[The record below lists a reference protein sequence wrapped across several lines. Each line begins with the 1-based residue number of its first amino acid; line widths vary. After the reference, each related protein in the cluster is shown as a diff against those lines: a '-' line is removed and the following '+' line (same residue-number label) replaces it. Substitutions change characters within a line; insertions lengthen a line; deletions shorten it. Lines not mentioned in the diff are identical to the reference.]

1 MHASLHSIEQFWVK
15 STNTISMNR
24 TLLIVLGV
32 VAVIA
37 IWAISFQRGMVGMNE
52 GVAAQWSNVENAY
65 QLRAD
70 KTKNIVDIIKGSA
83 DFEKSTLTDVINAR
97 AKATSI
103 QLNAN
108 DLTPEN
114 MAQFEAAQQQLTGAL
129 SRLMVTVER
138 YPDLKTTTAF
148 RDFQAQYEGMEN
160 RIGVE
165 RRKFNDLA
173 RAYNAKIK
181 QIPNNMLAG
190 FFGFEEKAYF
200 KSQEGTD
207 TAPDINFGK

>member
-1 MHASLHSIEQFWVK
+1 
-15 STNTISMNR
+15 MNR
-24 TLLIVLGV
+24 NLLIVLGV

-70 KTKNIVDIIKGSA
+70 KTKNIVEIIKGSA
-83 DFEKSTLTDVINAR
+83 DFEKTTLTDVIDAR

-114 MAQFEAAQQQLTGAL
+114 MAQFEAAQAQLTGAL
-129 SRLMVTVER
+129 SRLMATVER

-173 RAYNAKIK
+173 RAYNSKIK

-190 FFGFEEKAYF
+190 FFGFQEKAYF

>member
-1 MHASLHSIEQFWVK
+1 
-15 STNTISMNR
+15 MNR
-24 TLLIVLGV
+24 NLLILLGV
-32 VAVIA
+32 IAVIA
-37 IWAISFQRGMVGMNE
+37 LWAISFQRGMVGMNE

-70 KTKNIVDIIKGSA
+70 KTKNIVEIIKGSA
-83 DFEKSTLTDVINAR
+83 DFEQKTLTDVVEAR

-108 DLTPEN
+108 DLTPEK

-173 RAYNAKIK
+173 RAYNSKIK
-181 QIPNNMLAG
+181 QIPNNFLAG
-190 FFGFEEKAYF
+190 LFGFTEKGYF
-200 KSQEGTD
+200 KAQEGTD

>member
-1 MHASLHSIEQFWVK
+1 
-15 STNTISMNR
+15 MNR
-24 TLLIVLGV
+24 NLLIVLGV
-32 VAVIA
+32 VAVIVL
-37 IWAISFQRGMVGMNE
+37 WAISFQRGMVGMDE

-70 KTKNIVDIIKGSA
+70 KTKNIVEIIKGSA
-83 DFEKSTLTDVINAR
+83 DFEQTTLTDVVNAR

-108 DLTPEN
+108 ELTPEN

-138 YPDLKTTTAF
+138 YPDLKTTSAF

-181 QIPNNMLAG
+181 QIPNSMLAG
-190 FFGFEEKAYF
+190 FFGFTEKAYF
-200 KSQEGTD
+200 KAQEGTEN
-207 TAPDINFGK
+207 APDIDFGK

>member
-1 MHASLHSIEQFWVK
+1 
-15 STNTISMNR
+15 MNR
-24 TLLIVLGV
+24 NLLIILGV

-37 IWAISFQRGMVGMNE
+37 FWAISFQRGMVGMNE

-70 KTKNIVDIIKGSA
+70 KTKNIVEIIKGSA
-83 DFEKSTLTDVINAR
+83 DFEQTTLTDVVNAR

-108 DLTPEN
+108 ELTPEN

-129 SRLMVTVER
+129 SRLMATVER

-190 FFGFEEKAYF
+190 FFGFGEKAYF

>member
-1 MHASLHSIEQFWVK
+1 MAMPAMTIQNNTQRTMK
-15 STNTISMNR
+15 RSTII
-24 TLLIVLGV
+24 LLAIIGVIVL
-32 VAVIA
+32 
-37 IWAISFQRGMVGMNE
+37 WAISLQRGLVGMNE

-70 KTKNIVDIIKGSA
+70 KTQNIVQIIKGSA
-83 DFEKSTLTDVINAR
+83 DFEQKTLTDVIEAR

-103 QLNAN
+103 QLKAD
-108 DLTPEN
+108 DLTPEKI
-114 MAQFEAAQQQLTGAL
+114 AQFEQAQAQLSGAL

-173 RAYNAKIK
+173 RAFNTKLKAF
-181 QIPNNMLAG
+181 PNNLLAG
-190 FFGFEEKAYF
+190 LFGFTEKGYF
-200 KSQEGTD
+200 KAQEGTD
-207 TAPDINFGK
+207 VAPTIDFSK

>member
-1 MHASLHSIEQFWVK
+1 
-15 STNTISMNR
+15 MNR
-24 TLLIVLGV
+24 TLLIVLGI
-32 VAVIA
+32 VALIVL
-37 IWAISFQRGMVGMNE
+37 WAFNFQRSMVGLDE
-52 GVAAQWSNVENAY
+52 GVAEQWSNVENAY

-70 KTKNIVDIIKGSA
+70 KTKNIVEIIKGSA
-83 DFEKSTLTDVINAR
+83 DFEQTTLTNVVEAR

-103 QLNAN
+103 QLSTD

-114 MAQFEAAQQQLTGAL
+114 MARFEEAQGQLTGAL
-129 SRLMVTVER
+129 SRLMMTVER

-165 RRKFNDLA
+165 RRKFNGLA

-181 QIPNNMLAG
+181 RMPNNLLAG
-190 FFGFEEKAYF
+190 FFGFTEKAYF
-200 KSQEGTD
+200 KAQEGTE
-207 TAPDINFGK
+207 TAPDIDFGT

>member
-1 MHASLHSIEQFWVK
+1 MK
-15 STNTISMNR
+15 RSTIII
-24 TLLIVLGV
+24 LAVLALV
-32 VAVIA
+32 VF
-37 IWAISFQRGMVGMNE
+37 WAISFQRGLVGMNE

-70 KTKNIVDIIKGSA
+70 KTKNIVEIIKGSA
-83 DFEKSTLTDVINAR
+83 DFEKSTLTEVIEAR

-103 QLNAN
+103 QLKAD

-114 MAQFEAAQQQLTGAL
+114 MAKFEAAQQQLTGAL
-129 SRLMVTVER
+129 SRRLVTVER
-138 YPDLKTTTAF
+138 YPDLKTTSAF

-173 RAYNAKIK
+173 RQYNAKIK
-181 QIPNNMLAG
+181 MFPNNMLAG
-190 FFGFEEKAYF
+190 LFGFTEKGYF
-200 KSQEGTD
+200 KAQEGTD
-207 TAPDINFGK
+207 VAPDINFGK

>member
-1 MHASLHSIEQFWVK
+1 MRADKGENNHK
-15 STNTISMNR
+15 STMKRSTIII
-24 TLLIVLGV
+24 LVAIAALVLW
-32 VAVIA
+32 AV
-37 IWAISFQRGMVGMNE
+37 SFQRGMVGLNE

-70 KTKNIVDIIKGSA
+70 KTKNIVEIIKGSA
-83 DFEKSTLTDVINAR
+83 DFEKSTLTEVIEAR
-97 AKATSI
+97 SKASSI

-108 DLTPEN
+108 DLTPEK
-114 MAQFEAAQQQLTGAL
+114 MAQFEQAQAQLTGAL

-165 RRKFNDLA
+165 RRKFNDMA
-173 RAYNAKIK
+173 REYNAKIK
-181 QIPNNMLAG
+181 RMPNNLLAG
-190 FFGFEEKAYF
+190 IFGFTEKGYF
-200 KSQEGTD
+200 KSAEGTEI
-207 TAPDINFGK
+207 APDITFK

>member
-1 MHASLHSIEQFWVK
+1 
-15 STNTISMNR
+15 MNR

-70 KTKNIVDIIKGSA
+70 KTKSIVDIIKGSA
-83 DFEKSTLTDVINAR
+83 DFEQTTLTDVVNAR

-138 YPDLKTTTAF
+138 YPDLKTTAAF

-190 FFGFEEKAYF
+190 FFGFQEKAYF

>member
-1 MHASLHSIEQFWVK
+1 
-15 STNTISMNR
+15 MNR

-37 IWAISFQRGMVGMNE
+37 FWAISFQRGMVGMNE

-70 KTKNIVDIIKGSA
+70 KTKNIVEIIKGSA
-83 DFEKSTLTDVINAR
+83 DFEKSTLTEVIEAR

-103 QLNAN
+103 QLNAG
-108 DLTPEN
+108 DLTPEK

-165 RRKFNDLA
+165 RRKFNELA
-173 RAYNAKIK
+173 QAYNSKIK

-190 FFGFEEKAYF
+190 FFGFTEKGYF
-200 KSQEGTD
+200 KAQEGTEN
-207 TAPDINFGK
+207 APDISFK

>member
-1 MHASLHSIEQFWVK
+1 MK
-15 STNTISMNR
+15 RSTI
-24 TLLIVLGV
+24 III
-32 VAVIA
+32 AVIA
-37 IWAISFQRGMVGMNE
+37 VIALWAISFQRGMVGMNE

-70 KTKNIVDIIKGSA
+70 KTKNIVEIIKGSA
-83 DFEKSTLTDVINAR
+83 DFEKTTLTDVIDAR
-97 AKATSI
+97 SKATSI

-108 DLTPEN
+108 DLTPEK

-165 RRKFNDLA
+165 RRKFKDLA
-173 RAYNAKIK
+173 RAYNSKIK
-181 QIPNNMLAG
+181 QIPNNVLAG
-190 FFGFEEKAYF
+190 FFGFTEKGYF
-200 KSQEGTD
+200 KAQEGTEN
-207 TAPDINFGK
+207 APDINFGK

>member
-1 MHASLHSIEQFWVK
+1 MK
-15 STNTISMNR
+15 RSTIII
-24 TLLIVLGV
+24 LVAIAAVVL
-32 VAVIA
+32 
-37 IWAISFQRGMVGMNE
+37 WAISFQRGMVGMDE
-52 GVAAQWSNVENAY
+52 GVKAQWSNVENAY

-70 KTKNIVDIIKGSA
+70 KTKNIVEIIKGSA
-83 DFEKSTLTDVINAR
+83 DFEKTTLTDVINAR

-108 DLTPEN
+108 DLTPEK
-114 MAQFEAAQQQLTGAL
+114 MAQFEQAQQQLTGAL

-173 RAYNAKIK
+173 RSYNSKIK
-181 QIPNNMLAG
+181 QIPNNFLAG
-190 FFGFEEKAYF
+190 IFGFTEKGYF
-200 KSQEGTD
+200 TAQEGTD
-207 TAPDINFGK
+207 TAPDIDFGK

>member
-1 MHASLHSIEQFWVK
+1 MK
-15 STNTISMNR
+15 RSTI
-24 TLLIVLGV
+24 LIL
-32 VAVIA
+32 AIIA
-37 IWAISFQRGMVGMNE
+37 IVVLWAISFQRGMVSMNE
-52 GVAAQWSNVENAY
+52 GVTAQWSNVENAY

-70 KTKNIVDIIKGSA
+70 KTKNIVAIIKGSA
-83 DFEKSTLTDVINAR
+83 DFEQTTLTDVVNAR

-108 DLTPEN
+108 DLTPDKI
-114 MAQFEAAQQQLTGAL
+114 AQFEAAQQQLSGAL

-173 RAYNAKIK
+173 QAYNSKIK
-181 QIPNNMLAG
+181 QFPNNMLAG
-190 FFGFEEKAYF
+190 LFGFTEKGYF
-200 KSQEGTD
+200 KAQEGTD
-207 TAPDINFGK
+207 SAPDINFGK

>member
-1 MHASLHSIEQFWVK
+1 MK
-15 STNTISMNR
+15 RSTII
-24 TLLIVLGV
+24 LLVILGAIVL
-32 VAVIA
+32 
-37 IWAISFQRGMVGMNE
+37 WAISFQRGMVGMNE

-70 KTKNIVDIIKGSA
+70 KTKNIVQIIKGSA
-83 DFEKSTLTDVINAR
+83 DFEQKTLTDVIEAR

-103 QLNAN
+103 QLKAD
-108 DLTPEN
+108 DLTPEK
-114 MAQFEAAQQQLTGAL
+114 MAQFEAAQEQLSGAL

-138 YPDLKTTTAF
+138 YPDLKTTQAF

-173 RAYNAKIK
+173 RAFNSKLK
-181 QIPNNMLAG
+181 MFPNNLLAG
-190 FFGFEEKAYF
+190 LFGFSEKGYF
-200 KSQEGTD
+200 KAQEGTD
-207 TAPDINFGK
+207 VAPDINFGK

>member
-1 MHASLHSIEQFWVK
+1 
-15 STNTISMNR
+15 MNR
-24 TLLIVLGV
+24 STLLIILGV
-32 VAVIA
+32 FLAILLGIGAIIA
-37 IWAISFQRGMVGMNE
+37 FWAISFQRGMVGMDE

-70 KTKNIVDIIKGSA
+70 KTQNIVEIIKGSA
-83 DFEKSTLTDVINAR
+83 DFEQTTLTDVVNAR
-97 AKATSI
+97 SKATSI

-108 DLTPEN
+108 ELTPEN

-138 YPDLKTTTAF
+138 YPDLKTTSAF

-190 FFGFEEKAYF
+190 FFGFTEKAYF
-200 KSQEGTD
+200 KAQEGTE
-207 TAPDINFGK
+207 TAPDIDFSK

>member
-1 MHASLHSIEQFWVK
+1 
-15 STNTISMNR
+15 MNR
-24 TLLIVLGV
+24 NLLIVLGV

-70 KTKNIVDIIKGSA
+70 KTKNIVEIIKGSA
-83 DFEKSTLTDVINAR
+83 DFEKTTLTDVIDAR

-103 QLNAN
+103 QLTAN

-114 MAQFEAAQQQLTGAL
+114 MAKFEAAQEQLSGAL

-173 RAYNAKIK
+173 RAYNSKIK

-190 FFGFEEKAYF
+190 FFGFQEKAYF

-207 TAPDINFGK
+207 VAPDIDFKK

>member
-1 MHASLHSIEQFWVK
+1 MKRSSI
-15 STNTISMNR
+15 I
-24 TLLIVLGV
+24 II
-32 VAVIA
+32 AVIA
-37 IWAISFQRGMVGMNE
+37 IVALWAISFQRGMVGMNE
-52 GVAAQWSNVENAY
+52 AVTAQWSNVENAY

-70 KTKNIVDIIKGSA
+70 KTKNIVAIIKGSA
-83 DFEKSTLTDVINAR
+83 DFEQTTLTDVVNAR

-108 DLTPEN
+108 DLTPEKL
-114 MAQFEAAQQQLTGAL
+114 AQFEAAQQQLSGAL

-173 RAYNAKIK
+173 QQYNAKIK

-190 FFGFEEKAYF
+190 LFGFTEKGYF
-200 KSQEGTD
+200 KAQEGTD
-207 TAPDINFGK
+207 NAPDINFGK

>member
-1 MHASLHSIEQFWVK
+1 VIE
-15 STNTISMNR
+15 
-24 TLLIVLGV
+24 
-32 VAVIA
+32 
-37 IWAISFQRGMVGMNE
+37 
-52 GVAAQWSNVENAY
+52 
-65 QLRAD
+65 
-70 KTKNIVDIIKGSA
+70 
-83 DFEKSTLTDVINAR
+83 AR

-103 QLNAN
+103 QLNAG
-108 DLTPEN
+108 DLTPEK

-173 RAYNAKIK
+173 RAFNSKIK

-190 FFGFEEKAYF
+190 SLRIYRKGLLQGARRHGRCTRHRLQQV
-200 KSQEGTD
+200 KSHAIAIEDWLT
-207 TAPDINFGK
+207 P